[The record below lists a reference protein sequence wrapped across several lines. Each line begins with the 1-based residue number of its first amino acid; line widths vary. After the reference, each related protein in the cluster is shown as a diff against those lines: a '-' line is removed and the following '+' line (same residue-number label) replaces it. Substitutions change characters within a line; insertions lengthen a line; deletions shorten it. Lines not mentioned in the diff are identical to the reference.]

1 MDKIKKNKKIN
12 ALVLCLGEL
21 IIGILLLV
29 KPVGFTSGI
38 IIAIGVALM
47 MRGVMD
53 VVSYFKASPD
63 EAAKQRGLASG
74 VICLLLGFV
83 CSFMTSWLLAAF
95 PFMGMVYGIML
106 VLLGI
111 EKV

>member
-1 MDKIKKNKKIN
+1 MDKIKKNKRIN

-53 VVSYFKASPD
+53 VVSYFKAKSHG
-63 EAAKQRGLASG
+63 ENAVFS
-74 VICLLLGFV
+74 
-83 CSFMTSWLLAAF
+83 
-95 PFMGMVYGIML
+95 
-106 VLLGI
+106 
-111 EKV
+111 